1 MTELVSSPTIAVS
14 RAADPRVDLHRQ
26 LDELHQM
33 IYRRGGI
40 RPVNAA
46 IEELSKLL
54 LLELKLNEEPDFEVP
69 GRGLL
74 REILDPTLIELRD
87 DVAPLKEAFQLVASL
102 PAYAARLP
110 TGGTQ
115 PIWPP
120 DEPLRI
126 SRADVV
132 AAAIRVLR
140 GQLRAV
146 DPRRFDLIGDAFD
159 IFLRGRYDH
168 PGGLGTHLTR
178 HCRHTSCAH
187 LSDRP

>member
-1 MTELVSSPTIAVS
+1 
-14 RAADPRVDLHRQ
+14 
-26 LDELHQM
+26 M

-54 LLELKLNEEPDFEVP
+54 LLELKFNEEPDFEVP

-74 REILDPTLIELRD
+74 REILDPTLIELSD
-87 DVAPLKEAFQLVASL
+87 DVAPLKEAFRLVASL
-102 PAYAARLP
+102 PAYAGRLP
-110 TGGTQ
+110 TGGAQ
-115 PIWPP
+115 PIWPA
-120 DEPLRI
+120 DEPLRL

-146 DPRRFDLIGDAFD
+146 DPRRLDLIGDAFD